1 LKTEKALHNEKF
13 SYLVI
18 KKGMTP
24 NAEFSN
30 EEEMKT
36 PEEKS
41 FFWHRVIRY
50 IIANIDR

>member
-1 LKTEKALHNEKF
+1 LKAEKSLHNEKF

-18 KKGMTP
+18 KKGKTP
-24 NAEFSN
+24 NVTLTK
-30 EEEMKT
+30 EEEAKT

-50 IIANIDR
+50 